1 MEPRGLGDSIAKFT
15 KKTGVK
21 TIVDRVSDGLNL
33 PCGCKQRQTTLNK
46 MFPYKN

>member
-21 TIVDRVSDGLNL
+21 TIVDKVSSGLNL
-33 PCGCKQRQTTLNK
+33 PCGCEKRQEWFNNK
-46 MFPYKN
+46 VPYKK